1 MPGISSRDHAKKQE
15 YLSIIRLSVSTFSEF
30 TAARIAI
37 SSCCLTSSIKLQ
49 TWALFRLFVQGSTF
63 SPSRSMEEL
72 NSLEK
77 RTSQEYRGDKVK
89 R

>member
-30 TAARIAI
+30 TAAKIASI

-49 TWALFRLFVQGSTF
+49 T
-63 SPSRSMEEL
+63 
-72 NSLEK
+72 
-77 RTSQEYRGDKVK
+77 
-89 R
+89 

>member
-49 TWALFRLFVQGSTF
+49 T
-63 SPSRSMEEL
+63 
-72 NSLEK
+72 
-77 RTSQEYRGDKVK
+77 
-89 R
+89 